1 MRNNKNGG
9 YLRLS
14 FLTSVTA
21 KKKKRRNMSLSL
33 QFQNLYFVAIH
44 WFLFLLQTLYNIKRI
59 SETSSPLN
67 KCKMLTWDYAI
78 EASILIQNILKKLQG
93 KPITVLRN
101 KEELIPLSIPD
112 LPFDSYYLGSFL
124 LLSFNSF
131 HLRIS
136 FISI

>member
-1 MRNNKNGG
+1 MLDWEITEWWIFKAFFFNFSNC
-9 YLRLS
+9 
-14 FLTSVTA
+14 
-21 KKKKRRNMSLSL
+21 KKKKGETCHNLSL

-44 WFLFLLQTLYNIKRI
+44 WFLFLLQTLYNIKHI

-67 KCKMLTWDYAI
+67 KCEMLTWDYAI
-78 EASILIQNILKKLQG
+78 KASILIQNILKKLQG

-101 KEELIPLSIPD
+101 KEELIPLPITN

-131 HLRIS
+131 LLRI
-136 FISI
+136 